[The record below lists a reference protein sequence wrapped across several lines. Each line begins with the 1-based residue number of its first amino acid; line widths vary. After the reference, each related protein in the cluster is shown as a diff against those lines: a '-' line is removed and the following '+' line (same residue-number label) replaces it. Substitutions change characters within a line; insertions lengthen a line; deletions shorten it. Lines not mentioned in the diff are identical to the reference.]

1 MSNGP
6 ASGPSRHPYYRSGDF
21 AMTLAP
27 TAAAAAPPMAPS
39 SRAKRLKAL
48 THDTHERLDDTVST
62 ASSFATRDG
71 YVRFARMQFLFHRDI
86 DALYA
91 DDALQTLFP
100 GLAGRRQLPLL
111 RQDLADLAAAVPQPD
126 AAPAFAPGAPVD
138 LPDALGWLYVAEG
151 SRMGATLLRKDAA
164 KLGLSDDFGARHLA
178 PAHEGPA
185 AYWRSF
191 TAALDAVA
199 LDAAAEDRVI
209 AGAEAAFARVQAYAD
224 DTLR

>member
-1 MSNGP
+1 
-6 ASGPSRHPYYRSGDF
+6 
-21 AMTLAP
+21 MTLAP
-27 TAAAAAPPMAPS
+27 TAATAAAAAAAAPVASP

-48 THDTHERLDDTVST
+48 THATHERLDTTVST
-62 ASSFATRDG
+62 ASSFASRDG

-91 DDALQTLFP
+91 DADLQTLFP
-100 GLAGRRQLPLL
+100 DLAARRQLPLL
-111 RQDLADLAAAVPQPD
+111 QQDLADLAVAVPQPD
-126 AAPAFAPGAPVD
+126 AAPAFAPGTPID
-138 LPDALGWLYVAEG
+138 LPGALGWLYVAEG

-178 PAHEGPA
+178 PAPEGPA
-185 AYWRSF
+185 AYWRIF
-191 TAALDAVA
+191 TAALDGIG